1 MKKNR
6 FRSLLLFCLCFA
18 TMLSFVGCFG
28 SGGKADTT
36 AYQAKEDELKYNSL
50 SDEGKFVLYKAS
62 LSDEELEKLKDKKA
76 ADLKGEEKE
85 KKAESMV
92 ASLWLSECSSVLCMI
107 QQNQLLVK
115 KREQPALCF
124 RS

>member
-1 MKKNR
+1 
-6 FRSLLLFCLCFA
+6 
-18 TMLSFVGCFG
+18 MLSFVGCFG
-28 SGGKADTT
+28 SGSKTDTA

-92 ASLWLSECSSVLCMI
+92 ASLGLSECSSVLCMI
-107 QQNQLLVK
+107 QQNQLFVK